1 MGVPDNRLFMK
12 IHFNASNHD
21 LARIRLQQLLE
32 LYGDCEIDDATH
44 IVALGG
50 DGHMLNVL
58 HETMNSGLPVFGM
71 NCGHLG
77 FLMNHYAS
85 AELPERVA
93 AAEAATLHP
102 LRMTATDMD
111 NKTHEA
117 LAINEVSILRQTHN
131 AAHINIAV
139 DGKDKLE
146 QLICDGVLL
155 ATPVG
160 STAYNLSA
168 HGPVIP
174 LGTELMA
181 LTPISPFRPRR
192 WRGALLPENSSV
204 ELTNLAPDFRPVSVS
219 ADSTEFRNV
228 KSVSVVQAR
237 DIALNLLY
245 DPGFSLTERAIQ
257 EQFLV

>member
-1 MGVPDNRLFMK
+1 MK

-21 LARIRLQQLLE
+21 LARIRLQQLVDF
-32 LYGDCEIDDATH
+32 YGHNALADATH

-58 HETMNSGLPVFGM
+58 HETMTSGLPVFGM

-85 AELPERVA
+85 AELPERIA
-93 AAEAATLHP
+93 AAETAALHP
-102 LRMTATDMD
+102 LRMIAT
-111 NKTHEA
+111 NKDGTTHEA
-117 LAINEVSILRQTHN
+117 LAINEVSLLRQTHN
-131 AAHINIAV
+131 AAHINISV
-139 DGKDKLE
+139 DGKNKLE

-192 WRGALLPENSSV
+192 WRGALLPETSAV
-204 ELTNLAPDFRPVSVS
+204 ELVNLEPDFRPLSVS
-219 ADSTEFRNV
+219 ADSTEFRHV
-228 KSVSVVQAR
+228 KHVSVAQAR
-237 DIALNLLY
+237 DITLNLLY

>member
-1 MGVPDNRLFMK
+1 MK
-12 IHFNASNHD
+12 IHFNASNHE
-21 LARIRLQQLLE
+21 LARIRLQQLID
-32 LYGDCEIDDATH
+32 LYGQNALDDATH

-58 HETMNSGLPVFGM
+58 HETMSSGLPVFGM

-85 AELPERVA
+85 AELPERIA
-93 AAEAATLHP
+93 TAEGAPIHP
-102 LRMTATDMD
+102 LRMTATDKD
-111 NKTHEA
+111 DKAYEA
-117 LAINEVSILRQTHN
+117 LAINEVSLLRQTHN
-131 AAHINIAV
+131 AAHINISV
-139 DGKDKLE
+139 DGKNKLE

-192 WRGALLPENSSV
+192 WRGALLPETSSV
-204 ELTNLAPDFRPVSVS
+204 ELTNLEPGFRPLSVS
-219 ADSTEFRNV
+219 ADSAEFRNI
-228 KSVSVVQAR
+228 KNASIAQAR
-237 DIALNLLY
+237 DITLNLLY